1 MFKIHLTSTG
11 TFHFGTNKFFQ
22 DDNLFK
28 GTVTDE
34 FRGVFFFVFLILHNS
49 EEKITTFLPTGKAL
63 GGKIALGTY
72 T

>member
-11 TFHFGTNKFFQ
+11 TFHFGTNKFSQ

-34 FRGVFFFVFLILHNS
+34 FRGFFFLILHNS